1 MTASSQVNASEFLEH
16 LRLNFQWQLIGQF
29 QMSKAIDLLLER
41 KQITVTPDE
50 VQEEAAKFRKGN
62 GLIAESQLTPF
73 LASRKVTQDEFVQYF
88 ERVAKLNKLKM
99 TAISEAELEQQFA
112 LRKSE
117 LDRAEIYRI
126 VVGKEPKAKALMAE
140 IQDGASFFSLAK
152 EQSEDRTAKQCGY
165 SGFVGRRDLRPEIE
179 AAVFAATAGSILGPI
194 KSTGQHHIILVEQIV
209 KATYEEK
216 TLSLLRDELFQK
228 WLQQQL

>member
-1 MTASSQVNASEFLEH
+1 
-16 LRLNFQWQLIGQF
+16 
-29 QMSKAIDLLLER
+29 MSKSIDLLLDN

-50 VQEEAAKFRKGN
+50 VKEEAAKFRKMN
-62 GLIAESQLTPF
+62 GLIAESQLAPF
-73 LASRKVTQDEFVQYF
+73 LASRRVTNDEFMQYF

-99 TAISEAELEQQFA
+99 ATISEKELEQQFA

-126 VVGKEPKAKALMAE
+126 VVTKESRAKALKAE

-194 KSTGQHHIILVEQIV
+194 KSAGQYHIILVEQMV
-209 KATYEEK
+209 KATFEEK
-216 TLSLLRDELFQK
+216 TLSVLRDEIFQK
-228 WLQQQL
+228 WLQEQL